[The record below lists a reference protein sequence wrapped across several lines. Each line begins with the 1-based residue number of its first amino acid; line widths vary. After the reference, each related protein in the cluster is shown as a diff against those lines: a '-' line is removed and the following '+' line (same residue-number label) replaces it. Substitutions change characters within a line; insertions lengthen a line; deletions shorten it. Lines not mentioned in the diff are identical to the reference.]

1 MMMLGDGGSI
11 YTLGPQ
17 GNVPF
22 PKVGPP
28 SPLLHFPLHAHAH
41 AAILFLCVCLFVFVA
56 TALVICGAVYCA
68 DLTWYPCMCRAL
80 YIDMY
85 DEQGPSGKVYP
96 AVPLSPL
103 KVLPQSTMLG
113 NYIHDTGPT
122 GPDAPGAGSHFPGG
136 LYNDEV
142 PTYLL

>member
-1 MMMLGDGGSI
+1 MYRFQRS
-11 YTLGPQ
+11 
-17 GNVPF
+17 VH
-22 PKVGPP
+22 
-28 SPLLHFPLHAHAH
+28 LLHSSTSHFTLT
-41 AAILFLCVCLFVFVA
+41 LTLQLCFCVFVFVFVA